1 MYHRCVQICFI
12 RSINKCHINPNCLKL
27 GVLEISNLISK
38 AASADLD
45 ISFGLLNGTGGS
57 VGHKCIWLLFTVHVL
72 RECLSIF
79 VCPFPFGF
87 EGGMWV

>member
-27 GVLEISNLISK
+27 GVLEISNLISR

-45 ISFGLLNGTGGS
+45 ISFGLLNGTDGS
-57 VGHKCIWLLFTVHVL
+57 VDHIWPLFTVRVL
-72 RECLSIF
+72 CECLSIF

-87 EGGMWV
+87 KGGMWV